1 METEKTTF
9 YRLKNPSQQ
18 VPALQLFHLQGA
30 MIWGVWG
37 DGGRCIAQV
46 FECLLAFIMA
56 VSLTGTL
63 YRDAINLG
71 VIDVGRM
78 GTWCH
83 RSGPFRSV
91 LQCGGSLFLLQPC
104 SKSPFFPKMIQF

>member
-9 YRLKNPSQQ
+9 YRLKNPSQK
-18 VPALQLFHLQGA
+18 VPAPQLFHLQGT
-30 MIWGVWG
+30 MIWAV
-37 DGGRCIAQV
+37 GGT
-46 FECLLAFIMA
+46 ELLHKCLS
-56 VSLTGTL
+56 VYSLLLWQFPSETL

-83 RSGPFRSV
+83 RSGPFMSA